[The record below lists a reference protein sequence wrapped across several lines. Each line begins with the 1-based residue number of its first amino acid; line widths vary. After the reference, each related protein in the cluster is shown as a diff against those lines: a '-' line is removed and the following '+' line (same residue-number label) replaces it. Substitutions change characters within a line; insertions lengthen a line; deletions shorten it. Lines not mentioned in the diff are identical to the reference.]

1 MRHDHHDLRGIQMT
15 RLLNFAIGAAPIV
28 VLMGITVFA
37 GAAVF
42 NTNPRWLG
50 LALTFVAGL
59 VSGFWLGWWTGAEAK
74 EKHMRESQ
82 E

>member
-1 MRHDHHDLRGIQMT
+1 MT
-15 RLLNFAIGAAPIV
+15 RLLTFAIGAAPIV

-37 GAAVF
+37 GSAIV
-42 NTNPRWLG
+42 TLMPWGLG